1 MKKLIMNKTALIT
14 GGNSGIGYA
23 AASLFKDRGYRVT
36 ISGRNSD
43 KLSKAAVELGVDWIV
58 ADMARFDDLKTIAT
72 GFTENGLD
80 VLVNNAAI
88 AAFMPIDAHTEAD
101 YEKFLNTNIRGPMAL
116 IQALLPA
123 LRKRHGSIVNISSA
137 ISSNGLP
144 NASLYAATK
153 GAMDAFSRS
162 LALELAPQ
170 NIRVNTVSPGAIDT
184 PIFSKMGLD
193 ENQITSIR
201 AHVENTIPM
210 HRYGRPEEV
219 AQVILA
225 QAEATYVTGAV
236 WAVDGGVDAC

>member
-1 MKKLIMNKTALIT
+1 MNKKALIT

-23 AASLFKDRGYRVT
+23 TASLFKDRGYQVT

-43 KLSKAAVELGVDWIV
+43 KLSQAAAELGVEWVV
-58 ADMARFDDLKTIAT
+58 ADMARIEDLKVVAT
-72 GFTENGLD
+72 RFAEKGLD

-101 YEKFLNTNIRGPMAL
+101 YERFLNTNIRGPMAL
-116 IQALLPA
+116 VQALLPA
-123 LRKRHGSIVNISSA
+123 LRKRQGCITNVSSA

-170 NIRVNTVSPGAIDT
+170 NIRVNVVSPGAIDT

-193 ENQITSIR
+193 ESQMEVIK
-201 AHVENTIPM
+201 AHVESTIPM
-210 HRYGRPEEV
+210 RRYGSPEEV

-225 QAEATYVTGAV
+225 QAEATYVTGAI
-236 WAVDGGVDAC
+236 WAVDGGVDAS